1 MLSGCLRCVFLSG
14 YVVCVYPSGK
24 GFIIT
29 RLEGACLSTEEITE
43 YFLPSWYYTA
53 VDRETIFTWAVQG
66 LPEMDHLHIIT
77 PLEIEESVPANTC
90 TFPSGA
96 AA

>member
-1 MLSGCLRCVFLSG
+1 MGA
-14 YVVCVYPSGK
+14 YVVFFCLDMWSVFIHQGK
-24 GFIIT
+24 VLLLQDR
-29 RLEGACLSTEEITE
+29 RLEATCLSTEEITE

-66 LPEMDHLHIIT
+66 VPEMDHLHIIT
-77 PLEIEESVPANTC
+77 LLEIEEFVPADTC

-96 AA
+96 AT